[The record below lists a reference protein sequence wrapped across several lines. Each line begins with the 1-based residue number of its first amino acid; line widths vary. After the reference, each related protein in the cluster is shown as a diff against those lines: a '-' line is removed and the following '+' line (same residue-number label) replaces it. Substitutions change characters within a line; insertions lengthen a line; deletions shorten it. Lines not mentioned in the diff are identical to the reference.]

1 MRGESVRKRNQERV
15 KTETKRVCVCMCVCV
30 QSACQLF
37 ILRSDWCPV
46 WSDSIVVR
54 IQAMKENYN
63 DTGVLCCSVHRKRM
77 LNVTSST
84 SLSCILFKT
93 VSYNAARAG
102 IISGQVEAYL
112 KSLESNAVQVLLQV
126 LQCGTSAILHCCFWI
141 YALQFI
147 SIITYI

>member
-1 MRGESVRKRNQERV
+1 
-15 KTETKRVCVCMCVCV
+15 
-30 QSACQLF
+30 
-37 ILRSDWCPV
+37 
-46 WSDSIVVR
+46 
-54 IQAMKENYN
+54 
-63 DTGVLCCSVHRKRM
+63 M

-112 KSLESNAVQVLLQV
+112 KSLESNAVQVLFYIV
-126 LQCGTSAILHCCFWI
+126 VFWI